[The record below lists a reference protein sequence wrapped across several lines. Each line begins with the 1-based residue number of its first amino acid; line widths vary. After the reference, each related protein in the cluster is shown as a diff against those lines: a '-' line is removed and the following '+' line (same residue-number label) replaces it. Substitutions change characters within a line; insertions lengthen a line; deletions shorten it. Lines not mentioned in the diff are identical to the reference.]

1 MDPDML
7 GYYNQGREHARL
19 TSIGRLEYL
28 RTQEILHRYLPGP
41 PARLVDVGGGAGIHA
56 VPLLEAGFDVTLVDP
71 VPLHV
76 DQAREAGVA
85 RATVGDALALPLDDG
100 AADAALLL
108 GPLYHLTEE
117 RDRHRALVEAR
128 RVVRPG
134 GVLVAACISRFA
146 STFDGLRLRFLED
159 PAFEA
164 IVQSD
169 VDSGQHRNP
178 TGRSGWFTT
187 AYLHDPED
195 IAPEVARAGWDVAA
209 VIAVEGPGATADADY
224 WLDDRDRRANL
235 LRAIRRVESEPS
247 LLGSSPH
254 LLVVAGCPVDM

>member
-19 TSIGRLEYL
+19 TSIGRLEFL
-28 RTQEILHRYLPGP
+28 RTQEILRRYLPGP
-41 PARLVDVGGGAGIHA
+41 PARLVDVGGAAGIHA
-56 VPLLEAGFDVTLVDP
+56 LPLIEEGFDVTLVDP

-100 AADAALLL
+100 AVDAALLL

-117 RDRHRALVEAR
+117 DDRHRALVEAR

-146 STFDGLRLRFLED
+146 STFDGLRLHYLED

-164 IVQSD
+164 IVKD
-169 VDSGQHRNP
+169 DLDRGQHRNP
-178 TGRSGWFTT
+178 TARNGWFTT
-187 AYLHDPED
+187 AYLHHPDD
-195 IAPEVARAGWDVAA
+195 IGPEVTRAGWEVTA
-209 VIAVEGPGATADADY
+209 VLAVEGPGATADADH
-224 WLDDRDRRANL
+224 WLSDESRQATL

-254 LLVVAGCPVDM
+254 LLVVAGRVDL